1 MTDIEEQAEGEETP
15 VGTPRQMEMAT
26 RIGFFVGLSVMLIIL
41 FMYIGSIGSE
51 HENLM
56 LLNFLVVLGM
66 TAVMGYIWRRNYWK
80 MRRAALEDGFD

>member
-1 MTDIEEQAEGEETP
+1 MTDNDEQAEGDEAP

-56 LLNFLVVLGM
+56 FLNFLVVLGM
-66 TAVMGYIWRRNYWK
+66 TAVMGYIWRRRYWM